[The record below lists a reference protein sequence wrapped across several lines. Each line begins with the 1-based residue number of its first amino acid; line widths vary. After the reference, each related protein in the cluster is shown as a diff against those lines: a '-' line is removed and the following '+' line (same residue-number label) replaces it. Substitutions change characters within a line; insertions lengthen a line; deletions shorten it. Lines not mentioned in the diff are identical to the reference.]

1 MKKISQNL
9 IKLAMSKFATG
20 VTVVSINKNDKYLGK
35 TVNSFAALS
44 LSPPL
49 VLFSLDKKASSLNDY
64 TKTTF
69 VGINILSNKQKNLSN
84 YFSAKKPKWENIKYF
99 LTNENTPMIKDSVV
113 NLNCKKINIINQGDH
128 IIFIFKI
135 IKININKKMQPLIYL
150 NSKYI

>member
-49 VLFSLDKKASSLNDY
+49 VLFSLDKKSSFLKDY
-64 TKTTF
+64 AKTTF
-69 VGINILSNKQKNLSN
+69 IGINILSNKQQSLSN
-84 YFSAKKPKWENIKYF
+84 YFSNRKPKWENTKYF
-99 LTNENTPMIKDSVV
+99 LTNDNTPMIKDSVV
-113 NLNCKKINIINQGDH
+113 KNLGRANRVKFVVIIAVKIKRKK
-128 IIFIFKI
+128 
-135 IKININKKMQPLIYL
+135 
-150 NSKYI
+150 